1 MVTYRD
7 GPYFMLVSEM
17 SGLCMEVDTGLFGG
31 VKEGLKIVTSKKDG
45 KDQQLW
51 YEDQHGVLRTKVSNL
66 AIECLSKYRYF
77 YSTSHSEYQYRALF
91 G

>member
-1 MVTYRD
+1 
-7 GPYFMLVSEM
+7 
-17 SGLCMEVDTGLFGG
+17 MEVDTGLFGG

-77 YSTSHSEYQYRALF
+77 YFTSHSEY
-91 G
+91 